1 MTSNSILFIDFLFIK
16 INKFEYRI
24 ANVDGCLFSQTSY
37 NYRLLLKHAR
47 KSPAQSARSD
57 STQVLSNSK

>member
-24 ANVDGCLFSQTSY
+24 ANVDGCLFSQNSY
-37 NYRLLLKHAR
+37 NYRLLLKHAK
-47 KSPAQSARSD
+47 KSPAQSGRSD